1 MAWAA
6 PIAVASALALTA
18 YGSSSDTSNGSPS
31 ATPTSVDWEHVD
43 PSEWGD
49 LSPEFA
55 ACKTG
60 KRQSPIDIKGAVNA
74 SQPVPT
80 FDYPKEQN
88 AVIENNGHSIE
99 VEATSGYMA
108 LGSEKYQ
115 LKKIHFHAPAE
126 NHIDGKEY
134 PAEFHFVH
142 ESDDGKGAVLAAFA
156 DVGKTTSAWDSFLK
170 NAALPKGHEADIK
183 VNWTALLPNVSNTY
197 QFDGSLTT
205 PPCTEGVKWVV
216 SPTPLTFSKEQLAQL
231 TAVYSDN
238 DRPVQPLNGRK
249 IDKVSN

>member
-60 KRQSPIDIKGAVNA
+60 KRQSPIDIK
-74 SQPVPT
+74 
-80 FDYPKEQN
+80 
-88 AVIENNGHSIE
+88 
-99 VEATSGYMA
+99 
-108 LGSEKYQ
+108 
-115 LKKIHFHAPAE
+115 
-126 NHIDGKEY
+126 
-134 PAEFHFVH
+134 
-142 ESDDGKGAVLAAFA
+142 
-156 DVGKTTSAWDSFLK
+156 
-170 NAALPKGHEADIK
+170 

-197 QFDGSLTT
+197 QLDGSLTT